1 MQDLERL
8 KAKVMAKGEH
18 EIKKPIV
25 MPDVFKGDIE
35 EDWEDWIKS
44 FKTCAEINSWDDNLM
59 CKCLGVRVKG
69 TAYKV
74 YQDLETAVKL
84 DWKEL
89 CKTLE
94 KWFKTVKQPQF
105 YKTQFLG
112 LKQEQNE
119 TILDLSNKIRTLA
132 RKAYPEIDAQL
143 HDELARD
150 QFVRALTKVDMT
162 LKLHHNMPDTLD
174 DAIRMA
180 IDWQTVE
187 IDVRKEKR

>member
-1 MQDLERL
+1 MQDVERL
-8 KAKVMAKGEH
+8 SMAEREH
-18 EIKKPIV
+18 GIKKPIV

-35 EDWEDWIKS
+35 EDWEDWIESVKAY
-44 FKTCAEINSWDDNLM
+44 AEINSWDNNLK
-59 CKCLGVRVKG
+59 CKLLGVRVKG

-74 YQDLETAVKL
+74 NQDLETAVKL
-84 DWKEL
+84 DCKVL

-94 KWFKTVKQPQF
+94 KRFKTVKQPQF
-105 YKTQFLG
+105 YKTKFLG

-119 TILDLSNKIRTLA
+119 IILDLGNKIRTLA
-132 RKAYPEIDAQL
+132 RKTYPEIDAQL
-143 HDELARD
+143 RDELARD
-150 QFVRALTKVDMT
+150 QCVRVLTNVDMT
-162 LKLHHNMPDTLD
+162 LKLRHNIPDTLD

>member
-8 KAKVMAKGEH
+8 KAKAMAKGEH
-18 EIKKPIV
+18 GIKKPIV

-44 FKTCAEINSWDDNLM
+44 FKACAEINSWDDNLN
-59 CKCLGVRVKG
+59 CKLLGVRVKG

-94 KWFKTVKQPQF
+94 KRFKTVKQPQF

-112 LKQEQNE
+112 LKQEQYE
-119 TILDLSNKIRTLA
+119 TILDLGNKIRTLA
-132 RKAYPEIDAQL
+132 RKAYPENRCPV
-143 HDELARD
+143 AR
-150 QFVRALTKVDMT
+150 
-162 LKLHHNMPDTLD
+162 
-174 DAIRMA
+174 
-180 IDWQTVE
+180 
-187 IDVRKEKR
+187 